1 VPGCSEGNED
11 NQSAQNFRSRILN
24 VRIRQLLRSKVGNV
38 RAAIA
43 AFSKYFREAFSFD
56 GGGICRVD
64 NNCKTRGDEFLAPGV
79 RGSRI
84 SLQVTRQLPIAIT
97 EPHGIGLGRSAKK

>member
-1 VPGCSEGNED
+1 MSALPLPPSRNTSEKHSVSTVAGF
-11 NQSAQNFRSRILN
+11 AGLI
-24 VRIRQLLRSKVGNV
+24 IIAK
-38 RAAIA
+38 RAAT
-43 AFSKYFREAFSFD
+43 SFWPP
-56 GGGICRVD
+56 
-64 NNCKTRGDEFLAPGV
+64 GD